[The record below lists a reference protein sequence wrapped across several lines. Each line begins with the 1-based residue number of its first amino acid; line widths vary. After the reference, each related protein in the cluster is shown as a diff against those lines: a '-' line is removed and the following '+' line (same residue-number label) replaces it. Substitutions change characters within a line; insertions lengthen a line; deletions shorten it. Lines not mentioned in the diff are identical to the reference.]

1 MSAVTE
7 PQILDALRQ
16 VIDPDKGSD
25 IVSLRMVSGLVI
37 RDGNVAF
44 AVEVESER
52 GPRLEPL
59 RKAAEKAVEALP
71 NVLSVSAPLSGS
83 ATPRSASRTSR
94 SLTAVVSFFCPAR
107 RNSTGIRSGAWFRA
121 PLESEWRPGSRR
133 GGLTRGPQAP
143 LRRDRER
150 RRINGIWGGG
160 LGLATPARGPFSPA
174 LATTP
179 S

>member
-71 NVLSVSAPLSGS
+71 GVLSVTAV
-83 ATPRSASRTSR
+83 
-94 SLTAVVSFFCPAR
+94 LTAQAVAPGRNVPHPAAGGR
-107 RNSTGIRSGAWFRA
+107 TQRGAVAGVKAIVAGASGKGGVGESTVAA
-121 PLESEWRPGSRR
+121 NL
-133 GGLTRGPQAP
+133 A
-143 LRRDRER
+143 
-150 RRINGIWGGG
+150 
-160 LGLATPARGPFSPA
+160 LGLKANG
-174 LATTP
+174 L
-179 S
+179 